1 MAGPNARILTA
12 AARATALCRVRT
24 GLDRPGDRCNLIA
37 FAGYAEDVA
46 RDAGDVSACLE
57 LNFVRAAGNALV
69 AHVEGCILGKIE
81 ARLLHCGA
89 GVLECAVGADLKV
102 DGILRGSGLGV
113 GGNGPGVHG
122 VDLHVGDMDAVG
134 RMIVDGG
141 RVF

>member
-1 MAGPNARILTA
+1 MLTA
-12 AARATALCRVRT
+12 AARATALCRVHT

-37 FAGYAEDVA
+37 FAGYVEDVA

-57 LNFVRAAGNALV
+57 LNFVCAAGNALV

-81 ARLLHCGA
+81 ARPLHCGA

-102 DGILRGSGLGV
+102 DGVLRGSGLGV
-113 GGNGPGVHG
+113 GSNGPGVHG